1 MQFGVSVLLIIHAL
15 LAVLLLGGITHQ
27 AIAAG
32 WPVAKRGQGF
42 FNSLRGVN
50 GMSYT
55 NAIVILF
62 LVTFVFGTIIYPA
75 YRLSVCFAG
84 VSFLQARGDVRA
96 KGAFTC
102 FVVSAASALLAAL
115 A

>member
-1 MQFGVSVLLIIHAL
+1 MSARLWTKRPVTRLTKWMPTACRKGEGEGRPMQFGVSVLLIIHAL

-50 GMSYT
+50 GMSYA
-55 NAIVILF
+55 NAMAN
-62 LVTFVFGTIIYPA
+62 TAARRSAFVMTRIPG
-75 YRLSVCFAG
+75 C
-84 VSFLQARGDVRA
+84 
-96 KGAFTC
+96 C
-102 FVVSAASALLAAL
+102 
-115 A
+115 